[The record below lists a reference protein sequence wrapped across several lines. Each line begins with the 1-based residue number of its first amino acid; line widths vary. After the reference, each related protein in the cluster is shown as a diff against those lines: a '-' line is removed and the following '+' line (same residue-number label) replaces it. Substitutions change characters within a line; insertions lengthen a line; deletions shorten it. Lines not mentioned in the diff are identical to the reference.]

1 MADCSGTRYLEI
13 QGMQLDLFLDNRR
26 TILNNL
32 ADEHLRKL
40 ELEEAAT
47 LYDRILAEAADDPA
61 IVSAKQALETWR
73 KLLQHFYSS
82 PPGADRIYALY
93 RNLAEPAPAP
103 LKAGFRSFIMEQLEL
118 EESPELI
125 FIPPRFHLGCL
136 LLETGRAVEAETWF
150 SLALDSGIAEQVRFL
165 AYLGDALNMKSETDT
180 ARDCYRDAFLEDPH
194 GVDLD
199 HLRDRTVREM
209 PMEMEEEGLSEE
221 EALRWIPVWGWLK
234 GIFTL
239 GPADMDDPR
248 MLGDEFSRMLESQDQ
263 RTAPRLWF
271 ECLRHA
277 ERLRTGIRDDGE
289 LVRMRRKMKELNP
302 VLFGKY
308 MEKIRG

>member
-1 MADCSGTRYLEI
+1 
-13 QGMQLDLFLDNRR
+13 MQLDLFLDNRR

-40 ELEEAAT
+40 ELEEAAA
-47 LYDRILAEAADDPA
+47 LYDRILTETPDDPA

-73 KLLQHFYSS
+73 NRLQHFHSS
-82 PPGADRIYALY
+82 PPVVDRIYDLY
-93 RNLAEPAPAP
+93 LRLAEPAPVS
-103 LKAGFRSFIMEQLEL
+103 LTAGFRSFIMEQLEL

-136 LLETGRAVEAETWF
+136 LLETERAVEAETWF
-150 SLALDSGIAEQVRFL
+150 SLALDSGIPEQGRFL
-165 AYLGDALNMKSETDT
+165 AYLGDALVAKKETAA

-199 HLRDRTVREM
+199 HLRDRAVREM
-209 PMEMEEEGLSEE
+209 PMEMEEEGISEE
-221 EALRWIPVWGWLK
+221 EGVCWIPVWGWLN

-239 GPADMDDPR
+239 WPADIDDPR
-248 MLGDEFSRMLESQDQ
+248 MLGGECSRMRESPDQ
-263 RTAPRLWF
+263 RTTPRLWF
-271 ECLRHA
+271 DCLRHA

-289 LVRMRRKMKELNP
+289 LVRMRRNMKELNP
-302 VLFGKY
+302 FMFGKY